1 MSHNF
6 KTVVLDAGARY
17 GMHPSWDNFLGEME
31 YLAFEPDADEA
42 ERLRGLN
49 DPSVF
54 KVIESALYN
63 KTGTFEFNL
72 LKHRGMSSF
81 LMPDMQS
88 ECFKDLKPGLGEVE
102 RTIPIE
108 TRSIDSFVEENN
120 WFLDFLKVDTE
131 GTEHEVI
138 VSAEDEIN
146 RGVLGIRS
154 SMNFNPCFHN
164 QVVFSKTHDF
174 LLKRGFI
181 LLNLDYEGL
190 GYPKLGLFKKPDPNL
205 RENARYGVLVGC
217 DAVWIRKTSNL
228 KKLKRYDTD
237 EKQSAAAI
245 KLAYFCMLNNAP
257 DVGVDI
263 ILKHALENKKW
274 NEGTIV
280 SSSLYKGLQFTILRY
295 LGGWRTVPDETWA
308 NVQNIYHDIYGEDIG
323 GGSGFY
329 PQLQSMA
336 KELGVSN
343 KGL

>member
-1 MSHNF
+1 MSHDF

-17 GMHPSWDNFLGEME
+17 GMHPSWDNFLGELE
-31 YLAFEPDADEA
+31 YMAFEPDTEEA
-42 ERLRGLN
+42 ERLRAHN

-54 KVIESALYN
+54 KVIEAALYN
-63 KTGTFEFNL
+63 KTGTFDFNL

-102 RTIPIE
+102 RTIPID
-108 TRSIDSFVEENN
+108 TRPIDSFVDENN
-120 WFLDFLKVDTE
+120 WVLDFLKVDTE

-138 VSAEDEIN
+138 VSAENEIN
-146 RGVLGIRS
+146 KGVLGIRS
-154 SMNFNPCFHN
+154 SMNFNPCFHD

-174 LLKRGFI
+174 LLERGFM

-190 GYPKLGLFKKPDPNL
+190 GYPKLGLFKKPDPNF
-205 RENARYGVLVGC
+205 RENSRYGVMVGC
-217 DAVWIRKTSNL
+217 DAVWIKKTCNL
-228 KKLKRYDTD
+228 KHLERYNTD
-237 EKQSAAAI
+237 EKQSAAMV

-263 ILKHALENKKW
+263 ILKHALENKNW
-274 NEGTIV
+274 NKGNLADAA
-280 SSSLYKGLQFTILRY
+280 LYRGLKFMILRY
-295 LGGWRTVPDETWA
+295 LGGWRTVPDETWTS
-308 NVQNIYHDIYGEDIG
+308 VQKIYRDIYDEEIG

-329 PQLQSMA
+329 PQIQSMA
-336 KELGVSN
+336 KKLGVST